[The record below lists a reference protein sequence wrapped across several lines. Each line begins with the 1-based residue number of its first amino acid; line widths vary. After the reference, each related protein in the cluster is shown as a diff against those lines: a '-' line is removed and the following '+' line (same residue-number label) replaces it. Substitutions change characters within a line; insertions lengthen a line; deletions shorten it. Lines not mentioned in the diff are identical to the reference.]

1 MGCLNSVTPRILE
14 VLMITFTV
22 IGIGFLVWGIVDIP
36 WDDISK
42 AGKAFFYIGCI
53 LIILILIIILVLMC
67 LRIGNKV
74 NGPMNGLG
82 KCMCITLI
90 VLNSLDLII
99 FIIAEIIIFSN
110 MNDADDDYYYDRY
123 DIYDRRRWR
132 GKYSTAEW
140 WATSCS
146 MSAGELANVLNIV
159 IINYLIKVIWAKC
172 STCYNDYLEQ
182 NRNTNDDINV
192 TKTINIINSPPVTNQ
207 NVLTFIGYDKDG
219 HPIYAGSNQYFA
231 QNNIALNVNDNR
243 NNDVKK

>member
-14 VLMITFTV
+14 ILMITFTI

-42 AGKAFFYIGCI
+42 GGKAFFYIGCI

-74 NGPMNGLG
+74 NESMNGLS
-82 KCMCITLI
+82 KCLCITFI
-90 VLNSLDLII
+90 VFNSLDLII

-110 MNDADDDYYYDRY
+110 MNDEDDDYYYHYRY
-123 DIYDRRRWR
+123 DRKRWR
-132 GKYSTAEW
+132 GKYSTEEW
-140 WATSCS
+140 WATVCS
-146 MSAGELANVLNIV
+146 ISAGELANVLNIV

-182 NRNTNDDINV
+182 NGNANDDTNV
-192 TKTINIINSPPVTNQ
+192 IKTINILNSPPVTNQ

-219 HPIYAGSNQYFA
+219 HPIYSGSNQYFT
-231 QNNIALNVNDNR
+231 QNNIASNANN